1 MLCDEEDEKQ
11 EERTGHLCDWCHD
24 REAEEDHMIFGLGR
38 LRLCEECAM
47 MLLASIMDSG

>member
-1 MLCDEEDEKQ
+1 MLYDEEDEK
-11 EERTGHLCDWCHD
+11 EKERSGHPCDWCHS
-24 REAEEDHMIFGLGR
+24 REAEEEHLVFGLGR